1 LDKIPEQHG
10 HADKGERRGS
20 QELPHAEVEVPTR
33 EVRIDERLEEVIVVV
48 PRAAQVV
55 RLIDHVGVDKVL

>member
-10 HADKGERRGS
+10 HAGEGECRGS
-20 QELPHAEVEVPTR
+20 QELPHAKVEVPAR

-48 PRAAQVV
+48 PRATEVV
-55 RLIDHVGVDKVL
+55 RLVDHAGVNEVL